1 MVVAVRSVSTRF
13 GDHVVH
19 TDLTFC
25 VARAEIFALLGGSG
39 SGKSTLLREMILLQT
54 PNTGSVCV
62 LGVELANI
70 STAAALELRQRWGVM
85 FQHGGLFGALT
96 VLENVG
102 LPLREHTRLSTGLID
117 ELARWKLDM
126 AGLDEAVCGQY
137 PAALSGGML
146 KRASLARALAL
157 DPELLFLDEP
167 TAGLDPDSAA
177 AVQELILD
185 LRKRLRLSIVMI
197 THDLDLVWGAADRA
211 AVLGDGT
218 VQGIGG
224 MQELAQID
232 NPTVRKFFDGARG
245 RRASAA
251 QSSLTQTA
259 AEKVSGVTSSKP
271 K

>member
-1 MVVAVRSVSTRF
+1 MSATAQHAEPETVVAVRSVSTRF

-19 TDLTFC
+19 TDL
-25 VARAEIFALLGGSG
+25 
-39 SGKSTLLREMILLQT
+39 
-54 PNTGSVCV
+54 
-62 LGVELANI
+62 
-70 STAAALELRQRWGVM
+70 
-85 FQHGGLFGALT
+85 
-96 VLENVG
+96 
-102 LPLREHTRLSTGLID
+102 
-117 ELARWKLDM
+117 ARWQLDM

-167 TAGLDPDSAA
+167 SAGLDPDSAA